1 MEEDPPSVRRRE
13 LLAAAGALTT
23 GCVGGGSAS
32 EIPGRDEPRESAG
45 DEGSGG
51 GGGEDAERLRL
62 EPVEYPDER
71 CAVDARNVRDHPG
84 WNAQVLH
91 EDGSRAFL
99 CTSGCMGAYYTA
111 PSAFGV
117 SEADVAGLWV
127 TDHGTGETVDGTE
140 AYYIF
145 VGERGLIGMPAGRNP
160 LPFADRGSAEGFTE
174 GFEELSTGDV
184 ERFSKVNLNRCVW

>member
-23 GCVGGGSAS
+23 GCLGGGSAS
-32 EIPGRDEPRESAG
+32 EIPGRDEPREPAG
-45 DEGSGG
+45 EGSGG
-51 GGGEDAERLRL
+51 GGGEDAESPRL

-145 VGERGLIGMPAGRNP
+145 VGERGLIDMPAGRNP
-160 LPFADRGSAEGFTE
+160 LPFADRGRAEGFTE
-174 GFEELSTGDV
+174 GFGDLSTGDV